1 LSNTSTSLRRYRSSL
16 LFQKDHTNNSV
27 KSAAS
32 VRLELSNLDY
42 KENLRT
48 MSMTSLISEMCS
60 LRRDLVEGKKEF
72 VDSPSYEIS
81 PKLVEQK
88 EAMIDKVLAVEIE
101 IGRRLRATHKMK
113 K

>member
-1 LSNTSTSLRRYRSSL
+1 M
-16 LFQKDHTNNSV
+16 FQKDHNNSSV

-32 VRLELSNLDY
+32 GRLELSNLDY

-60 LRRDLVEGKKEF
+60 LRRDLVEAKKEF
-72 VDSPSYEIS
+72 VDLPSYEIS
-81 PKLVEQK
+81 LKFLEQK

-101 IGRRLRATHKMK
+101 IGRRLRAPNKIK